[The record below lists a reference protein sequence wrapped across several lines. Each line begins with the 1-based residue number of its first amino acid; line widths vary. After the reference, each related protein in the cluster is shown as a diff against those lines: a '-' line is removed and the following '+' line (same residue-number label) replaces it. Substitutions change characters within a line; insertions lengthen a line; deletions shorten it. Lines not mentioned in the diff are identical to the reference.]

1 MAGGPQGCGA
11 EGTTRILVHAPHSE
25 RFRAW
30 RGGLRGAGQ
39 REPLGSWFMHR
50 IPSGSVR
57 GGGASGVRG
66 RGNHSDPGSCT
77 AFRAVPCVAGG
88 PQGCGAEGTTRILVH
103 APHSERF
110 RAWRGGLRGAGQ
122 REPLGSWFMHRIPS
136 GSVRGGGASGVRGRG
151 NHSDPGSCTAFRAV
165 PCVAGGPQGCGAEG
179 TTRILVHA
187 PHSERFR
194 PWRGV
199 RDIGNHSAPGSCA
212 AFRAVQ
218 SVAGGAGQRAPP
230 STCSNISI
238 VVPPRLQS
246 GFENVT
252 SKPEESH
259 CPVSGPRW
267 RIHGDRF
274 GATFAGPASIMG
286 RP

>member
-1 MAGGPQGCGA
+1 MHRIPSGSVRGGGPQGCGAEGTTRILVHAPHSERFRAWRGASGGGA

-88 PQGCGAEGTTRILVH
+88 
-103 APHSERF
+103 
-110 RAWRGGLRGAGQ
+110 LRGA
-122 REPLGSWFMHRIPS
+122 
-136 GSVRGGGASGVRGRG
+136 GRG

-165 PCVAGGPQGCGAEG
+165 PCVAGGPQGCGAREPLGSWFMHRIPSGSVRGGGAGQREPLGSWFMHRIPSVSVRGGGGG
-179 TTRILVHA
+179 TLGPTRRLVQA
-187 PHSERFR
+187 PHSARFS

-199 RDIGNHSAPGSCA
+199 RGRERLHPRAPTSRSWSLQGFSRVSRTSLPNPRSLTVPSPAPG
-212 AFRAVQ
+212 
-218 SVAGGAGQRAPP
+218 GGFTAIDSARHLPGQR
-230 STCSNISI
+230 
-238 VVPPRLQS
+238 V
-246 GFENVT
+246 
-252 SKPEESH
+252 
-259 CPVSGPRW
+259 
-267 RIHGDRF
+267 
-274 GATFAGPASIMG
+274 
-286 RP
+286 